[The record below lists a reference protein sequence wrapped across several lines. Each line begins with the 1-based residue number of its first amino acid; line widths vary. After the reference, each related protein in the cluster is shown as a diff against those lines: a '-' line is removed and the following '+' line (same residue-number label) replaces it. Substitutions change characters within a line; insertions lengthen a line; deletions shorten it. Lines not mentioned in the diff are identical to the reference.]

1 MKTEANHVQ
10 NFIKCC
16 DSARNRIKGSCGIG
30 ADFQKVAA
38 ADRIIELEDYI
49 RQILNIEEEGHR
61 FSSDDS
67 LSDVFVI
74 CRLASIPD

>member
-1 MKTEANHVQ
+1 MKPDYVKK
-10 NFIKCC
+10 FIKCC
-16 DSARNRIKGSCGIG
+16 DPARNRIKNSCAIG

-38 ADRIIELEDYI
+38 ADRIIELENYI

-74 CRLASIPD
+74 CRLADVPD